1 MTVTVKDFLKDVYK
15 QGVYLRTL
23 KTTKEKLLED
33 IASPK
38 AMAYDDVKVD
48 SSAQSDL
55 SDRLLQ
61 IYAERDRLSD
71 KILKAMAEVLAR
83 KKKAMEL
90 INQLTSYEER
100 VVLMEHYLN
109 CREWEEIAQTMSYS
123 VSRVYFYHGMGLQE
137 LHMLTGDVVVFE
149 DSGEDKRQ

>member
-1 MTVTVKDFLKDVYK
+1 MTVKDFLKDVYK

-33 IASPK
+33 IAYPK
-38 AMAYDDVKVD
+38 AIAYDDVKVD
-48 SSAQSDL
+48 SSAHSDL
-55 SDRLLQ
+55 SDKLLQ
-61 IYAERDRLSD
+61 IYAERDRLNN
-71 KILKAMAEVLAR
+71 KILQAMADVLVR

-137 LHMLTGDVVVFE
+137 LRMLTGDVVVFE
-149 DSGEDKRQ
+149 DSDEN

>member
-1 MTVTVKDFLKDVYK
+1 MTVKDFFKDVYK

-55 SDRLLQ
+55 SDKLLQ
-61 IYAERDRLSD
+61 IYAERDRLSE
-71 KILKAMAEVLAR
+71 KILKAMAEVLER
-83 KKKAMEL
+83 KKIA
-90 INQLTSYEER
+90 INRLPSYEDR
-100 VVLMEHYLN
+100 VIMMEHYLN
-109 CREWEEIAQTMSYS
+109 CKKWDDIAREIHYS
-123 VSRVYFYHGMGLQE
+123 SSSVFFYHGMALNA
-137 LHMLTGDVVVFE
+137 LRDMTNDSVILE
-149 DSGEDKRQ
+149 DADSNENLE

>member
-1 MTVTVKDFLKDVYK
+1 MTVKDFLKGVYK
-15 QGVYLRTL
+15 QGLYLRTL

-48 SSAQSDL
+48 SYAQSDL
-55 SDRLLQ
+55 SDKLLQ

-71 KILKAMAEVLAR
+71 KILQTMAEVLER

-90 INQLTSYEER
+90 INRLPSYEER
-100 VVLMEHYLN
+100 VIMMEHYLN
-109 CREWEEIAQTMSYS
+109 CKKWDDIAREIHYS
-123 VSRVYFYHGMGLQE
+123 SSSVFFYHGMALNA
-137 LHMLTGDVVVFE
+137 LRDMTNDSVILE
-149 DSGEDKRQ
+149 DTDSDESLE

>member
-1 MTVTVKDFLKDVYK
+1 MTVKDFLKDVYK

-55 SDRLLQ
+55 SDKLLQ

-71 KILKAMAEVLAR
+71 KILQTMVEVLER
-83 KKKAMEL
+83 KKKAIEL
-90 INQLTSYEER
+90 INRLTSYEER

-109 CREWEEIAQTMSYS
+109 CREWEDIAQTMSYS
-123 VSRVYFYHGMGLQE
+123 VSRVYFYHSMGLQE
-137 LHMLTGDVVVFE
+137 LRMLTGDVVVLE
-149 DSGEDKRQ
+149 DSCENKRQ

>member
-1 MTVTVKDFLKDVYK
+1 MTVKDFLKDIYK

-48 SSAQSDL
+48 SSAQSDK
-55 SDRLLQ
+55 LLQ
-61 IYAERDRLSD
+61 IYAERDRLSE
-71 KILKAMAEVLAR
+71 KILNAMADVLAR

-90 INQLTSYEER
+90 INRLPSYEER
-100 VVLMEHYLN
+100 VIMMEHYLN
-109 CREWEEIAQTMSYS
+109 CKKWDDIAREIHYS
-123 VSRVYFYHGMGLQE
+123 SSSVFFYHGMALNA
-137 LHMLTGDVVVFE
+137 LRDMTNDSVILE
-149 DSGEDKRQ
+149 DESLE

>member
-1 MTVTVKDFLKDVYK
+1 MTVKDFLKDVYK

-55 SDRLLQ
+55 SDKLLQ
-61 IYAERDRLSD
+61 IYAERDRLSE
-71 KILKAMAEVLAR
+71 KILKAMAEVL
-83 KKKAMEL
+83 EL
-90 INQLTSYEER
+90 INRLPSYEER
-100 VVLMEHYLN
+100 VIMMEHYLN
-109 CREWEEIAQTMSYS
+109 CKKWDDIAREIHYS
-123 VSRVYFYHGMGLQE
+123 SSSVFFYHGMALNA
-137 LHMLTGDVVVFE
+137 LRDMTNDSVILE
-149 DSGEDKRQ
+149 DESLE

>member
-1 MTVTVKDFLKDVYK
+1 MTVKDFLKDVYK

-55 SDRLLQ
+55 SDKLLQ

-71 KILKAMAEVLAR
+71 KILKTMAEVLER
-83 KKKAMEL
+83 KKKAIEL
-90 INQLTSYEER
+90 INQLTS
-100 VVLMEHYLN
+100 
-109 CREWEEIAQTMSYS
+109 
-123 VSRVYFYHGMGLQE
+123 
-137 LHMLTGDVVVFE
+137 
-149 DSGEDKRQ
+149 